1 MLHIRD
7 ATVDDVGLILGF
19 IRELAEFE
27 REPDAVTAT
36 EDDLRR
42 FGFGPERKFRC
53 VIAEWDG
60 APVGFALFFNNFST
74 WNGKPGLYLE
84 DLYVRP
90 SERGKGIG
98 KALLK
103 HLARIAVSE
112 GNPRY
117 VWQVLD
123 WNENAIRFYEGL
135 GARPLKEWI
144 TMRVE
149 GEALRT
155 LAEEP

>member
-7 ATVDDVGLILGF
+7 ATIDDVGLVLGF

-149 GEALRT
+149 GEALRR

>member
-1 MLHIRD
+1 MLQIRD
-7 ATVDDVGLILGF
+7 ATIDDVALVLGF

-103 HLARIAVSE
+103 HLAGIAVRE

-123 WNENAIRFYEGL
+123 WNESAIRFYEGL

-149 GEALRT
+149 GEALRK
-155 LAEEP
+155 LAGER

>member
-42 FGFGPERKFRC
+42 FGFGPERKFRS
-53 VIAEWDG
+53 VIAEWEG
-60 APVGFALFFNNFST
+60 RPVGFALFFNNFST

-84 DLYVRP
+84 DLYVQP
-90 SERGKGIG
+90 ALRGKGVG

-103 HLARIAVSE
+103 HLARIAVAE

-123 WNENAIRFYEGL
+123 WNESAIRFYEGL

-149 GEALRT
+149 GEALRR